1 MNNTNENH
9 NQRTGSDYGRIA
21 AESRIQLPTQP
32 PSKLP
37 KLPPDC
43 PVCSGLGYNKHTHTL
58 CDACDGEGSV
68 ANLDGQATKAEAS
81 HD

>member
-1 MNNTNENH
+1 MTIPLDKPFSTYGK
-9 NQRTGSDYGRIA
+9 TGIGK
-21 AESRIQLPTQP
+21 PTQP
-32 PSKLP
+32 PSNLP

-43 PVCSGLGYNKHTHTL
+43 PVCHGLGYCKITHTL